1 MPPARF
7 ENNNS
12 NSSIL
17 SVFKVETGLVELNN
31 LLKNKT
37 SPQDIMKIVHTQIH
51 PSLQLAYDL
60 ESKTKKVNDD

>member
-12 NSSIL
+12 NSSIR
-17 SVFKVETGLVELNN
+17 SVFIETGLVELNN